1 MKKGQARHELPD
13 AQEIRNEAPEESA
26 EQDATVPSW
35 FVHTHHTRGSD
46 NSVPR
51 QPEASNQ
58 SPSAPKEADEFQYEE
73 LGAAYESYRR
83 RIEDR
88 FRMAQQ
94 MVDQQ
99 VGHTA
104 EARHHSPTQRKRVQ
118 PAASSPQFE
127 DPPVV
132 VFKER
137 ITESMGRRKRVL
149 GVSMPMAVVLT
160 AFACAAGSAG
170 GYFMANPTGLQSV
183 ATASLALVD
192 GFFDETRNAVA
203 AANTSTR
210 STKVVKI
217 AEVNVSDVAGPVN
230 SPIPLEIS
238 ALAPDISTPI
248 NLKISG
254 LPPNSYLTAGT
265 EVKQGEW
272 MLRPDEIQSAQLIVQ
287 RSDSPELGLLVT
299 ALDAETGVEAAPGKT
314 MKVALDLNA
323 VPTPGLQPPPSRQA
337 QLGQEVTVTPVSAPP
352 EQSFNKSAGL
362 PQAVPPP
369 KEVLQPESKSFLE
382 KGDLLL
388 KAGDI
393 ISARQFY
400 LRAFELEDAAGAYG
414 VGRTYD
420 PKVYAELNVRG
431 LSPDPE
437 KAKDWYGKA
446 AAAGSAEAAQELLT
460 PPQ

>member
-1 MKKGQARHELPD
+1 M
-13 AQEIRNEAPEESA
+13 
-26 EQDATVPSW
+26 
-35 FVHTHHTRGSD
+35 
-46 NSVPR
+46 
-51 QPEASNQ
+51 
-58 SPSAPKEADEFQYEE
+58 
-73 LGAAYESYRR
+73 
-83 RIEDR
+83 
-88 FRMAQQ
+88 
-94 MVDQQ
+94 
-99 VGHTA
+99 
-104 EARHHSPTQRKRVQ
+104 
-118 PAASSPQFE
+118 
-127 DPPVV
+127 

>member
-1 MKKGQARHELPD
+1 MKKGQARHELPG
-13 AQEIRNEAPEESA
+13 AQEIRHEAQEESA

-35 FVHTHHTRGSD
+35 FVHTHHARGAD
-46 NSVPR
+46 NSASR
-51 QPEASNQ
+51 QPEASNK
-58 SPSAPKEADEFQYEE
+58 STSAAKEADEFQYEE

-118 PAASSPQFE
+118 ATPPSPQFE
-127 DPPVV
+127 EPPVV
-132 VFKER
+132 FQER
-137 ITESMGRRKRVL
+137 STGSTGRRKRVL

-170 GYFMANPTGLQSV
+170 GYFMANPNGLQSV
-183 ATASLALVD
+183 ATAGLALVD

-203 AANTSTR
+203 ATNTSTR

-238 ALAPDISTPI
+238 ALAPDTSSPI

-299 ALDAETGVEAAPGKT
+299 ALDAETGVEAAPSKA

-323 VPTPGLQPPPSRQA
+323 VPTPGLQPPPNRQA
-337 QLGQEVTVTPVSAPP
+337 QFGQEVTVTPVSAPP
-352 EQSFNKSAGL
+352 DQSFNKSAGL

-420 PKVYAELNVRG
+420 PKVYAELQVRG